1 MRGGAGRGSR
11 GFTDVTGATAEFIA
25 CVALF
30 ATGHWIGG
38 TVMAASLT
46 LSIVVDALE

>member
-1 MRGGAGRGSR
+1 M
-11 GFTDVTGATAEFIA
+11 TGQTAVFIA

-38 TVMAASLT
+38 IVMTASLT
-46 LSIVVDALE
+46 LGIVVDALE